1 MDERACLLLAP
12 TQAGDISITKPAKP
26 HPSSVP
32 DHGMQQQHQA
42 ATDQTEFRLGMA
54 VHRRMWPWDGMK
66 SPLTDVL
73 ELDKGRVE
81 VEGGKVTRDESNGRW
96 KCGKGRRVEAVES
109 GKRESV
115 SKSARRRVGFVDSGL
130 QMRPVECE
138 REAAGLKKHTP
149 AGSCIS
155 HLHRSFTCVPLE
167 PRCADSDC
175 AGQAGRL
182 IRGPRLMSL
191 HSSRILGDIDVKDE

>member
-12 TQAGDISITKPAKP
+12 TQAGDISNTKPAKP

-42 ATDQTEFRLGMA
+42 ATDRTEFRLGMA

-66 SPLTDVL
+66 SPLTV
-73 ELDKGRVE
+73 ELDNGR

-115 SKSARRRVGFVDSGL
+115 VRN
-130 QMRPVECE
+130 
-138 REAAGLKKHTP
+138 T
-149 AGSCIS
+149 
-155 HLHRSFTCVPLE
+155 LE
-167 PRCADSDC
+167 GA
-175 AGQAGRL
+175 
-182 IRGPRLMSL
+182 
-191 HSSRILGDIDVKDE
+191 

>member
-1 MDERACLLLAP
+1 MGRDEVTSDRG
-12 TQAGDISITKPAKP
+12 AGQWES
-26 HPSSVP
+26 
-32 DHGMQQQHQA
+32 GGWEG
-42 ATDQTEFRLGMA
+42 DQ
-54 VHRRMWPWDGMK
+54 
-66 SPLTDVL
+66 
-73 ELDKGRVE
+73 GRVE
-81 VEGGKVTRDESNGRW
+81 RQVEVWKRSKSGSGGKW
-96 KCGKGRRVEAVES
+96 KERVS
-109 GKRESV
+109 S
-115 SKSARRRVGFVDSGL
+115 SKYARRRVGFVDSGL